1 SDDNLSASSSM
12 EVDDRL
18 SYLEQRVQ
26 LQEDEIQLL
35 KAALADVLR
44 RLSSYEEQSQGFGK
58 RGGPTK
64 VRQILQALPSKP
76 FCNGYLPQK
85 RMGGYPSSPSSP
97 KKEMVLSGKSKT
109 KEPVF
114 SADDGYVKMFLRG
127 RPITMHLPDGLKG
140 SYSLE
145 TKAQLPEQKLKLQW
159 VYPFHRNSTANRKAP
174 PVKCFDLRKL

>member
-1 SDDNLSASSSM
+1 MAENRTSSFGSLYDNTSLLQYCNDDNLSASSSM

-44 RLSSYEEQSQGFGK
+44 RLSSFEEQSQGFGK

-64 VRQILQALPSKP
+64 
-76 FCNGYLPQK
+76 
-85 RMGGYPSSPSSP
+85 
-97 KKEMVLSGKSKT
+97 
-109 KEPVF
+109 
-114 SADDGYVKMFLRG
+114 DDGYVKMFLRG

-159 VYPFHRNSTANRKAP
+159 VYPFHRNSTANRKAQ